1 MRRAWLIL
9 LVLLNFGTLAHA
21 QNSRPD
27 RPIKFIVNVAARGGV
42 DLNARIPETF
52 FPRTAQIQQR
62 HHYKRQHTAG
72 MIGSCAPATNG
83 S

>member
-9 LVLLNFGTLAHA
+9 LVLVNFGTLAHA

-42 DLNARIPETF
+42 DLNARIPETLSR
-52 FPRTAQIQQR
+52 RTAQIQQR